1 MKIGIIGFGAFG
13 RLAAKHLSKRMDVVV
28 SSRSDWSKEAT
39 AAGVRQVTLEVACK
53 SDIVF
58 LCVPISQIQDVVRQI
73 GPLVRPG
80 TLVMDACSVKVLPC
94 RLMETMLPKDVE
106 VIGAHPLF
114 GPQSASNGIA
124 GLKVAICPIRTTR
137 TKWLKDAI
145 KSMGM
150 EALEMTPKEHDEDMA
165 RTQSLVHFIAKAVA
179 KMPKPKHSLG
189 LKSYDAL
196 MQSSELVSRD
206 SQELFIGIETKNPFS
221 KDMRKRFVAELVS
234 IEGMLENEA
243 EAE

>member
-1 MKIGIIGFGAFG
+1 MRLGIIGFGAFG
-13 RLAAKHLSKRMDVVV
+13 RLAAKHLSKRMEVVV
-28 SSRSDWSKEAT
+28 SSRSDRSKEAK
-39 AAGVRQVTLEVACK
+39 AADVRQVSIEDACK
-53 SDIVF
+53 SDIVL
-58 LCVPISQIQDVVRQI
+58 LCVPISQIQDVIRQI
-73 GPLVRPG
+73 GPLVHPG

-94 RLMETMLPKDVE
+94 RLMETMVPKDVE
-106 VIGAHPLF
+106 VIGTHPLF

-165 RTQSLVHFIAKAVA
+165 RTQALVHFIAKAVA
-179 KMPKPKHSLG
+179 KMPKPTHDLG

-196 MQSSELVSRD
+196 MQSSEMVSHD

-221 KDMRKRFVAELVS
+221 KEIRKKFVAELVR
-234 IEGMLENEA
+234 IEAGLEMEA